1 ISGEPMKFPPSA
13 ATTTQE
19 VRRGQESE
27 TLEYSRALRLV
38 LRIRTCLGIV
48 QKQVTDRW
56 RISNRTTLTMTRS
69 RPTGCL
75 FSPVE
80 TLRCIGPRTVRVR
93 SGLSG
98 AQTADF
104 S

>member
-1 ISGEPMKFPPSA
+1 MKFLPSA

-56 RISNRTTLTMTRS
+56 RISNRTTLTLTRS
-69 RPTGCL
+69 RPTGYL
-75 FSPVE
+75 FSPVG
-80 TLRCIGPRTVRVR
+80 TLRCIGPRTVPVR